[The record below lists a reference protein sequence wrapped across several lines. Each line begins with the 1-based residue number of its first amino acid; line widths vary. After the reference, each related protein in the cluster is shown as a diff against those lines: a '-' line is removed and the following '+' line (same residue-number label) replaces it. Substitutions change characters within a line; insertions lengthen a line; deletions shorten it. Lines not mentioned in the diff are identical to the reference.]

1 MFSCRFT
8 NCFLPIT
15 FFVYFYIFA
24 DGMRIRRLI
33 FALLLCC
40 VPSLW
45 SAAETGVPRSA
56 TSGQEAL
63 LDEFLQMLDSVD
75 YYKNERKQSIEL
87 MKICSVFDE
96 KASPEQF
103 RAYMCITEAYGKF
116 NGDSCVVYIDKAI
129 SSACEV
135 GLKELIYKAQIY
147 KAKEFSILGYF
158 TEASQIL
165 DSIAVDELDAN
176 LKNDYYSAAYELY
189 YALYYNAFNEEYD
202 DVYIR
207 KMSDCRDHILSLSFT
222 ETDNYWR
229 HLEKRYI
236 ELAQYDDAFA
246 VNERR
251 YNQTDNKEVQALVLY
266 DRYILATKYMG
277 EPVEKYRDV
286 IILSAI
292 RDLETANQDI
302 ASLLSVEKYLL
313 AIGET
318 ESAKK
323 VSDYYYS
330 TMNEFGSRL
339 RRLHGY
345 EHSMAINAQYSAEI
359 IRRQSQLT
367 WAIICLSVLLVL
379 AIVLLVWIF
388 RVTRKVEKLN
398 IKLRKSNLAS
408 KRYLLGFFQLYSQY
422 IERLLLF
429 RAKINTSIRRG
440 NTNYVLEL
448 TNPDKNIN
456 DEELKQ
462 LYKNFDAAFLDIF
475 PDYVVAFNDLLKPE
489 FRYLTLPHGE
499 LNTELRI
506 FALIKMGEKDSNT
519 ISKLLHCSIKTVYN
533 KRSDIKR
540 KLLFPGLDFEKE
552 LQKI

>member
-1 MFSCRFT
+1 
-8 NCFLPIT
+8 
-15 FFVYFYIFA
+15 
-24 DGMRIRRLI
+24 MRIRRLI

-45 SAAETGVPRSA
+45 SAAETGVPSGA
-56 TSGQEAL
+56 TPGQEAL
-63 LDEFLQMLDSVD
+63 LDEFMQMLDSVD

-103 RAYMCITEAYGKF
+103 RAYMGIAEAYGKF

-207 KMSDCRDHILSLSFT
+207 KMSHCRDQILSLSFT

-277 EPVEKYRDV
+277 EPVEKHRDV

-440 NTNYVLEL
+440 NANYVLEL

-540 KLLFPGLDFEKE
+540 KLLSPGLDFEKE

>member
-1 MFSCRFT
+1 MIKNYASME
-8 NCFLPIT
+8 I
-15 FFVYFYIFA
+15 
-24 DGMRIRRLI
+24 DMKKI

-45 SAAETGVPRSA
+45 SAAETGVPRGA

-103 RAYMCITEAYGKF
+103 RAYMCIAEAYGKF

-251 YNQTDNKEVQALVLY
+251 YDQTDNKEVQALVLY

-277 EPVEKYRDV
+277 EPVEKHRDV

-313 AIGET
+313 AIG
-318 ESAKK
+318 
-323 VSDYYYS
+323 V
-330 TMNEFGSRL
+330 F
-339 RRLHGY
+339 
-345 EHSMAINAQYSAEI
+345 
-359 IRRQSQLT
+359 
-367 WAIICLSVLLVL
+367 
-379 AIVLLVWIF
+379 
-388 RVTRKVEKLN
+388 
-398 IKLRKSNLAS
+398 
-408 KRYLLGFFQLYSQY
+408 
-422 IERLLLF
+422 
-429 RAKINTSIRRG
+429 
-440 NTNYVLEL
+440 
-448 TNPDKNIN
+448 
-456 DEELKQ
+456 
-462 LYKNFDAAFLDIF
+462 
-475 PDYVVAFNDLLKPE
+475 LLK
-489 FRYLTLPHGE
+489 FLALLITL
-499 LNTELRI
+499 
-506 FALIKMGEKDSNT
+506 
-519 ISKLLHCSIKTVYN
+519 
-533 KRSDIKR
+533 
-540 KLLFPGLDFEKE
+540 
-552 LQKI
+552 

>member
-1 MFSCRFT
+1 M
-8 NCFLPIT
+8 
-15 FFVYFYIFA
+15 YFYIFA

-45 SAAETGVPRSA
+45 SAAETGVPRGA

-103 RAYMCITEAYGKF
+103 RAYMCIAEAYGKF

-251 YNQTDNKEVQALVLY
+251 YDQTDNKEVQALVLY

-277 EPVEKYRDV
+277 EPVEKHRDV

-540 KLLFPGLDFEKE
+540 KLLSPGLDFEKE

>member
-1 MFSCRFT
+1 M
-8 NCFLPIT
+8 NC

-45 SAAETGVPRSA
+45 SAAETGVPRGA

-103 RAYMCITEAYGKF
+103 RAYMCIAEAYGKF

-189 YALYYNAFNEEYD
+189 YALYYNAFNEEYG

-266 DRYILATKYMG
+266 DRYILATKYIG

-540 KLLFPGLDFEKE
+540 KLLSPGLDFEKE

>member
-1 MFSCRFT
+1 M
-8 NCFLPIT
+8 
-15 FFVYFYIFA
+15 YFYIFA
-24 DGMRIRRLI
+24 DGMRIWRLI

-45 SAAETGVPRSA
+45 SAAETGVPRGA

-103 RAYMCITEAYGKF
+103 RAYMGIAEAYGKF

-189 YALYYNAFNEEYD
+189 YALYYNAFNEEYG

-277 EPVEKYRDV
+277 EPVEKHRDA

-540 KLLFPGLDFEKE
+540 KLLSPGLDFEKE